1 MADEETG
8 DARRLVSTRAGVLM
22 PERVMKIQ
30 RRPAPPPSRGRRAC
44 RRLALCTLPLAFVAL
59 QLVFAAFVSQEL
71 HQNRDE
77 SLPWQRAPPPPAPA
91 IELAA
96 PAEVHEPAAAEAAE
110 VDVSHEE
117 IDPAEPAADGAAPA
131 HEAEAAHEHVHDSG
145 KVVIDAEA
153 KSLGAV
159 HPNEVISKKEVQ
171 VINGRRYKV
180 TRHMLNTTELLQWHF
195 GPPTLRSEEV
205 ALHGCLGTGT
215 YGAALNAT
223 HIAADG
229 TLTSAVVKVPVLRHW
244 GFRFFQN
251 EMHAFDALDGGSPDD
266 LALEAGRRNIVR
278 RLGNLTLSLAWLR
291 ARAGG
296 ADGTP
301 PWSCLNGTDLAEFA
315 RRAISDVLPALV
327 LEQLPRGSVFQWLGQ
342 LSMNESR
349 ASSDGSVSR
358 REQEMYFKA
367 LLKRI
372 REPASRYRE
381 PTNAAFD
388 VLIGL
393 AWGMRRMQ
401 GLNVVHRDLV
411 EPGKNVLLKRD
422 GRGLTAA
429 LIDFS
434 QAEACVTGRNGAG
447 ARAVDMFSFGNV
459 LHFACYGRVIR
470 SVPWTRFSCADP
482 KPGLRELSAQHNNR
496 LTLDGMVGDDFNRCS
511 TKLQPQLTS
520 LMEYVWQP
528 ALDAADGKPS
538 ANHSWAEVIDR
549 LHAMRAERRPL
560 FRFM

>member
-30 RRPAPPPSRGRRAC
+30 RRAAPPPSRGRRAC

-91 IELAA
+91 IELSA

-131 HEAEAAHEHVHDSG
+131 HEAEAAREHVHDSG

-215 YGAALNAT
+215 Y
-223 HIAADG
+223 
-229 TLTSAVVKVPVLRHW
+229 
-244 GFRFFQN
+244 
-251 EMHAFDALDGGSPDD
+251 
-266 LALEAGRRNIVR
+266 
-278 RLGNLTLSLAWLR
+278 LSL
-291 ARAGG
+291 
-296 ADGTP
+296 
-301 PWSCLNGTDLAEFA
+301 
-315 RRAISDVLPALV
+315 IH
-327 LEQLPRGSVFQWLGQ
+327 
-342 LSMNESR
+342 
-349 ASSDGSVSR
+349 
-358 REQEMYFKA
+358 
-367 LLKRI
+367 I
-372 REPASRYRE
+372 
-381 PTNAAFD
+381 
-388 VLIGL
+388 
-393 AWGMRRMQ
+393 
-401 GLNVVHRDLV
+401 
-411 EPGKNVLLKRD
+411 
-422 GRGLTAA
+422 
-429 LIDFS
+429 
-434 QAEACVTGRNGAG
+434 
-447 ARAVDMFSFGNV
+447 
-459 LHFACYGRVIR
+459 
-470 SVPWTRFSCADP
+470 
-482 KPGLRELSAQHNNR
+482 
-496 LTLDGMVGDDFNRCS
+496 
-511 TKLQPQLTS
+511 
-520 LMEYVWQP
+520 
-528 ALDAADGKPS
+528 
-538 ANHSWAEVIDR
+538 
-549 LHAMRAERRPL
+549 
-560 FRFM
+560 